1 MFVRIYISFKTNV
14 FKVPGSSDPGVAP
27 AGAMAAHYFQM
38 PKRGDWYITKA
49 QPIPILYRI
58 LEKRFR

>member
-1 MFVRIYISFKTNV
+1 MSVKYLAR
-14 FKVPGSSDPGVAP
+14 VAP
-27 AGAMAAHYFQM
+27 AHNFQMIVSAEAMAAHNFQM